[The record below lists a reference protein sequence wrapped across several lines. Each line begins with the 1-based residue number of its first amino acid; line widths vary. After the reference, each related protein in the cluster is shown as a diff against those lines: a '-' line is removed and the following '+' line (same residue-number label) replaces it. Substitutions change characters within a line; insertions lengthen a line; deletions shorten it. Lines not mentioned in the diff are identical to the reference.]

1 MEHTVKIKK
10 GKTYYY
16 AKEPKR
22 WTCIKATNSKDEQS
36 TFVSEDGE
44 EAKFYNHDMHTTRH
58 KRIAATRIAL
68 LPRGTYNIGISLEHT
83 LYGDSNDCADWWR
96 VAVPLPKPKGNW
108 NVIHKTQTDAGVA
121 LTLADRY

>member
-1 MEHTVKIKK
+1 MKIKK
-10 GKTYYY
+10 VKAYYY

-22 WTCIKATNSKDEQS
+22 WTCIEATDVDHEQS

-44 EAKFYNHDMHTTRH
+44 EAKFYNHDMHLSRQ
-58 KRIAATRIAL
+58 KRIASTLIAL

-83 LYGDSNDCADWWR
+83 LYGDSNDSDDWWR

-108 NVIHKTQTDAGVA
+108 CVIHKTQTDAGVA

>member
-1 MEHTVKIKK
+1 MTMKTKK

-22 WTCIKATNSKDEQS
+22 WTCIEATDGENEQS

-44 EAKFYNHDMHTTRH
+44 EAKFYNHDMYLTCE
-58 KRIAATRIAL
+58 KRIASTIIAL

-83 LYGDSNDCADWWR
+83 LYGDSNDSADWWR
-96 VAVPLPKPKGNW
+96 VAVPLPRPRGNW
-108 NVIHKTQTDAGVA
+108 KAIHEARTDEGVA
-121 LTLADRY
+121 LTLADQY

>member
-1 MEHTVKIKK
+1 MTMKTKK

-22 WTCIKATNSKDEQS
+22 WTCIEATDGENEQS

-44 EAKFYNHDMHTTRH
+44 EAKFYNHDMYLTCE
-58 KRIAATRIAL
+58 KRIASTIIAL

-83 LYGDSNDCADWWR
+83 LYGDSNDSADWWR
-96 VAVPLPKPKGNW
+96 VAVPLPRPKGKW
-108 NVIHKTQTDAGVA
+108 VAVKEVLTDDGVS
-121 LTLADRY
+121 LTLADQY